1 MKQKNITNVSNTT
14 VNNVYKAA
22 FNCLLML
29 FTFNTCYKF
38 HYSHSYT
45 IFHFKRD

>member
-1 MKQKNITNVSNTT
+1 MKQKNTTNVTNIT

-29 FTFNTCYKF
+29 FTFNACYKF
-38 HYSHSYT
+38 YYGHSYT
-45 IFHFKRD
+45 IFHSKRN